1 MLVGYI
7 GPGAAG
13 RDGEIL
19 HHFIGELLDDCE
31 VYVIVPDID
40 GDKSYFDVRKKM
52 PSGEIR
58 EVQLQGWGLESIIDI
73 LRDKKAWYANDLME
87 RVVRKENVDFDKSK
101 EVFSLM
107 MELYERLIKA
117 SREISEET
125 WKRYDKIMEERRK
138 AEDGKDEKAGEAHN

>member
-13 RDGEIL
+13 SDGEIL

-58 EVQLQGWGLESIIDI
+58 EVNLQGWDIESIIDI
-73 LRDKKAWYANDLME
+73 LKEEKESYANDIME
-87 RVVRKENVDFDKSK
+87 RVVRKENIDFEKSK

-107 MELYERLIKA
+107 MELEDRLVKA
-117 SREISEET
+117 YREVSEET

-138 AEDGKDEKAGEAHN
+138 VEDGKDEKAGEAHN

>member
-13 RDGEIL
+13 KDGEIL

-58 EVQLQGWGLESIIDI
+58 EVNLQGWDLESIIDI
-73 LRDKKAWYANDLME
+73 LRDQKAWYANDLME

-138 AEDGKDEKAGEAHN
+138 VEDGKNEKTG

>member
-1 MLVGYI
+1 MLVEYTGH
-7 GPGAAG
+7 GAAG
-13 RDGEIL
+13 KDGEIL

-58 EVQLQGWGLESIIDI
+58 EVQLQGWDLESIIDI
-73 LRDKKAWYANDLME
+73 LRDEKAWYANDLME

-125 WKRYDKIMEERRK
+125 WKRYDKIMEEKRKTERRQQ
-138 AEDGKDEKAGEAHN
+138 